1 MKLVIILTLVTLT
14 YADKRCQGVYVD
26 NRYYSLSII
35 KEGINNL
42 HDLAINQKDSALYF
56 TFDDIS
62 NVTKT
67 VSRVLG
73 HLDMDTHK
81 ATVIHGIRNA
91 TAIAI
96 DQINSRVYVGGSD
109 GLFKINEMRVERL
122 PIQDDI
128 KAMHYKGALYFVN
141 TKREAYIFEDGHAT
155 LVPELQGIQVDS
167 LVLDDDNNIFFT
179 QNTKLFRIKLK
190 TRAINTHESYLT
202 NMLSVDRYQKVYIG
216 TNNGLYVYNKYK
228 YVFDKVAVFNNL
240 KAITFNKVNEPIYAV
255 ADYIVKLNLKEV
267 PCFED

>member
-42 HDLAINQKDSALYF
+42 HDLAMNQKDSALYF

-141 TKREAYIFEDGHAT
+141 TRREAYIFEDGHAT

-190 TRAINTHESYLT
+190 TRAINTHESYLA
-202 NMLSVDRYQKVYIG
+202 NMLAVDKYQKVYIG
-216 TNNGLYVYNKYK
+216 TNKGLYVYNKYK

-240 KAITFNKVNEPIYAV
+240 KAITFNRVNEPIYAV